1 MSSKITG
8 KEYPLL
14 KIFSS
19 DFEYHVP
26 AYQRPYAWTTGETS
40 KLFNDLYEFFVSEDN
55 DNYFLGTIVLIKD
68 DNKPY
73 ADVVDGQ
80 QRLTTLTILFSVMA
94 TFFTDE
100 ETKGAFRIL
109 LEEKGNIIANI
120 PNQPRLFLRARD
132 QEFFNKYIQRGNLDD
147 LMALDVATLK
157 TEAQVHIK
165 ENCQKLKEL
174 FSDTFE
180 GDEKKLLNFSSFLV
194 NRCFLVVVSSDNQES
209 AFRIFSVM
217 NSRGLNLLPVD
228 IIKSEVIGKLP
239 ESEQDS
245 YTEKW
250 EALENLTG
258 REGFN
263 EVFTH
268 TRTIFA
274 KERPKK
280 NLLEE
285 FRDYVLPQTSSTD
298 LIDKY
303 LDPYCTAYVCLKNQK
318 YESSQNAEKVNNILY
333 WLNKIDNYDWMPP
346 SIKFF
351 SEHANEPAYV
361 LWFVGK
367 LERLASYLYVTAK
380 DVNQRMDRYKLV
392 LAEMDKR
399 PSHNIKEPLETIE
412 LTMNEKKSFIEAL
425 NGEVYNMP
433 SRRRN
438 YIIQRLDSFVSDGAA
453 RYDTKIFSIEHVLP
467 QNPSSDSE
475 WNVIWSNREER
486 VYWLNRI
493 ANLVP
498 LTRQRN
504 SQAQNY
510 DFETKKTKY
519 FQNKDGVTSYALTT
533 QVINVQ
539 EWTPDTVQ
547 KRQDELLKVFMK
559 QWNLGNDKDV
569 PDVKYNK
576 PLFYLVMRGSNA
588 TGVAGEGTQFIV
600 KKGSIISTDTT
611 PSFQSSYAQLRKEL
625 IEKGIVKDGVFVED
639 YTFDSVS
646 AAACVVGG
654 RSANGRRE
662 WSTIDGVPYSKI
674 VGK

>member
-40 KLFNDLYEFFVSEDN
+40 KLFDDLYDFFLSEN
-55 DNYFLGTIVLIKD
+55 TDNYFLGTIVLIKE

-80 QRLTTLTILFSVMA
+80 QRLTTLSILFSVMA
-94 TFFTDE
+94 SFFTDG
-100 ETKGAFRIL
+100 ETKEAFRIL
-109 LEEKGNIIANI
+109 LEEKGNIIAHI
-120 PNQPRLFLRARD
+120 PNQPRLFLRTRD
-132 QEFFNKYIQRGNLDD
+132 QEFFNKYIQRCNIDD
-147 LMALDVATLK
+147 LMSLDAASLK

-174 FSDTFE
+174 FSTTFN
-180 GDEKKLLNFSSFLV
+180 GDEKLLLDFSSFLV
-194 NRCFLVVVSSDNQES
+194 NRCFLVAVSSDNQES

-239 ESEQDS
+239 ESRQAS

-250 EALENLTG
+250 ESLENQTG

-280 NLLEE
+280 SLLEE
-285 FRDYVLPQTSSTD
+285 FREYVLSRTSPTE

-303 LDPYCTAYVCLKNQK
+303 LEPYSAAYVCLKNQL
-318 YESSQNAEKVNNILY
+318 YTSSQYAEDVNAILY

-346 SIKFF
+346 AIKFF
-351 SEHANEPAYV
+351 AEHINDPAYV
-361 LWFVGK
+361 RWFVVK
-367 LERLASYLYVTAK
+367 LERLASYLHVTAQ
-380 DVNQRMDRYKLV
+380 DVNQRMDRYKWV
-392 LAEMDKR
+392 LAEMDNR
-399 PSHNIKEPLETIE
+399 PSHSMKEPLATIE
-412 LTMNEKKSFIEAL
+412 LTVNEKKSFIETL
-425 NGEVYNMP
+425 NGEIYNMP

-467 QNPSSDSE
+467 QNPSSGSE
-475 WNVIWSNREER
+475 WDITWNDRQER
-486 VYWLNRI
+486 IYWLNRI

-533 QVINVQ
+533 QVINIK
-539 EWTPDTVQ
+539 EWTPDIVQ
-547 KRQDELLKVFMK
+547 KRQEELLKVFTK
-559 QWNLGNDKDV
+559 RWDLGIDKDV
-569 PDVKYNK
+569 PDVQDNQ
-576 PLFYLVMRGSNA
+576 PLFHLVMRGSNA
-588 TGVAGEGTQFIV
+588 TGIAGMGTQFIV

-611 PSFQSSYAQLRKEL
+611 PSFQSNYALLRNEL
-625 IEKGIVKDGVFVED
+625 IEKGIVKNGVFVED
-639 YTFDSVS
+639 YAFDSVS